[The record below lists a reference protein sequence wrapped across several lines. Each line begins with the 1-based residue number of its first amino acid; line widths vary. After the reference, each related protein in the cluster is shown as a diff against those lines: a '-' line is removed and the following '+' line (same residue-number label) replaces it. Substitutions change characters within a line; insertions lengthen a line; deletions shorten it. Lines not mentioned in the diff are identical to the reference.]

1 MNFRKC
7 FFKLRK
13 QENRIKYDVII
24 FSQAPSDISYVLEI
38 YEKYKAKSIKIIV
51 INVKSNFRFYKSLNL
66 DVELEFIPLVS
77 QKKML
82 RFAIHIFKIKLLYL
96 KKFRLLKNIEVYF
109 FAVNYDY
116 VTAFLVEKLAKQ
128 NKVIFIDV
136 FQVEGK
142 EVINR
147 VTKIKKIL
155 VRKILGITIKFME
168 LSGKLGYQYM
178 LGDTIV
184 EKERHIPKVNKKYFL
199 RPKIDY
205 EKQNLLFFENGEENY
220 YKNYNKDLLKVIK
233 TLNEKYNIY
242 IKPHPRL
249 GYSKILNKY
258 NVDIIDSFVPAE
270 LVDLDSFDIVLGI
283 TTVSIA
289 TVCHSRKYCII
300 DLFEF
305 KNDSVKDYYKNYL
318 NSKIIG
324 NMYYVED
331 VNDIV

>member
-82 RFAIHIFKIKLLYL
+82 RFAIHIFKIKFLYL

-109 FAVNYDY
+109 FAINYDY
-116 VTAFLVEKLAKQ
+116 VTAFFVEKLAKQ
-128 NKVIFIDV
+128 NKVIFIDI
-136 FQVEGK
+136 FQVKGK
-142 EVINR
+142 EVVSRI
-147 VTKIKKIL
+147 TKIKKTFA
-155 VRKILGITIKFME
+155 KKMLGITLKFFK
-168 LSGKLGYQYM
+168 LSGGVAYQYV
-178 LGDTIV
+178 LRDSII
-184 EKERHIPKVNKKYFL
+184 EKKRHTPVVDEKYFL
-199 RPKIDY
+199 KSKVDS
-205 EKQNLLFFENGEENY
+205 KKKNLLFFENGEENY

-258 NVDIIDSFVPAE
+258 NVNVIDSSVPAE
-270 LVDLDSFDIVLGI
+270 LINLSSFDVVLGI

-318 NSKIIG
+318 NSKITG
-324 NMYYVED
+324 SMYYIEG